1 MGAAQVLL
9 GSGTGARFAGSAEC
23 GGTRIGKH
31 YNSMSFVL
39 LYYCATSSSWRAC
52 KCEHAC
58 WRSQQFARAA
68 RGIRRTYVAEQQYS
82 DASLTPALPAAN
94 DIRRA
99 AGERGSMHDTVA
111 EDPQRF
117 RRDLVQG
124 RALRAEKLL

>member
-1 MGAAQVLL
+1 MYV
-9 GSGTGARFAGSAEC
+9 
-23 GGTRIGKH
+23 
-31 YNSMSFVL
+31 
-39 LYYCATSSSWRAC
+39 
-52 KCEHAC
+52 AC

-68 RGIRRTYVAEQQYS
+68 RGIRRRAEQQYS